1 VDYAWAAAPAA
12 VALDR
17 RLIRA
22 FSANELL
29 LLLLATRWTV
39 ALSGVAFAGGMMLG
53 LIVAVLRCLPARLP
67 RWLAIGYIGIF
78 QGVPVLLQLFVAF
91 FGLALLGIDADPWTA
106 ASVGLSL
113 YASAFLGDIWRGC
126 IAAVPDS
133 QWEAAA
139 SLGLRYLPSLRLVIL
154 PQALRIAVPPTV
166 GFLVQLVKS
175 TSLASIIG
183 FAELTRVG
191 QQVNNA
197 TYEPLLVFGTVSAI
211 YFALCFPL
219 SLASRWLEAALDSGV
234 DGDAGRT

>member
-1 VDYAWAAAPAA
+1 MGPSRRPAPLS

-17 RLIRA
+17 RLIRT
-22 FSANELL
+22 FSTNELFL
-29 LLLLATRWTV
+29 LLRATQWTI
-39 ALSGVAFAGGMMLG
+39 ALSAVAFAGGTLLG
-53 LIVAVLRCLPARLP
+53 LGIALLRCLPAPLP
-67 RWLAIGYIGIF
+67 RWFAIGYISIF

-91 FGLALLGIDADPWTA
+91 FGLALIGIDVDPWA
-106 ASVGLSL
+106 AAAVGLSL

-126 IAAVPDS
+126 IAAMPDG

-139 SLGLRYLPSLRLVIL
+139 SLGLRYLPTLRLVIL
-154 PQALRIAVPPTV
+154 PQALRVAIPPTV

-197 TYEPLLVFGTVSAI
+197 TYEPFLVFGIVSVI

-219 SLASRWLEAALDSGV
+219 SLASRWLEAKLDVGVALTS
-234 DGDAGRT
+234 

>member
-1 VDYAWAAAPAA
+1 VDRAGQAAARA

-17 RLIRA
+17 RLIRT
-22 FSANELL
+22 FSASELL
-29 LLLLATRWTV
+29 LLLEATRWTI
-39 ALSGVAFAGGMMLG
+39 ALSLIAFVGGMVLG
-53 LIVAVLRCLPARLP
+53 LVVAVLRCLPARLP
-67 RWLAIGYIGIF
+67 RWLAIGYIAIF

-91 FGLALLGIDADPWTA
+91 FGLALLGIDVDPWTA
-106 ASVGLSL
+106 AAVGLSL

-126 IAAVPDS
+126 IAAIPDG

-139 SLGLRYLPSLRLVIL
+139 SLGLRYLPTLRLVIL
-154 PQALRIAVPPTV
+154 PQAMRIAIPPTV
-166 GFLVQLVKS
+166 GFLVQVVKS

-197 TYEPLLVFGTVSAI
+197 TYQPFLVFGTVSVI

-219 SLASRWLEAALDSGV
+219 SLASQRLEAAM
-234 DGDAGRT
+234 DAGIQRNRGP

>member
-1 VDYAWAAAPAA
+1 VDIAWAPEPSAI
-12 VALDR
+12 ALDR

-22 FSANELL
+22 FSANEMM

-39 ALSGVAFAGGMMLG
+39 ALSTIAFAGGTLLG

-67 RWLAIGYIGIF
+67 RWLAIGYINIF
-78 QGVPVLLQLFVAF
+78 QGVPVLLLLFVAF
-91 FGLALLGIDADPWTA
+91 FGLALLGIDVDPWSA

-113 YASAFLGDIWRGC
+113 YASAFLADIWRGC

-139 SLGLRYLPSLRLVIL
+139 SLGLRYLPSLCLVIL

-219 SLASRWLEAALDSGV
+219 SFASRRLEATLEPGLHGNDP
-234 DGDAGRT
+234 DW